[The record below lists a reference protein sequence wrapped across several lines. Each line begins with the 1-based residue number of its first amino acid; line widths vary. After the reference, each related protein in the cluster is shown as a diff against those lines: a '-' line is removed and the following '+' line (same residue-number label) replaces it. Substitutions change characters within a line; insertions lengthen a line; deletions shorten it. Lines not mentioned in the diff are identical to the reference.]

1 MLGINEFSLYFK
13 KQDWH
18 LARRTFIRITKPTTK
33 CVKKILLNKCNL
45 LPELNNLIIGYLY
58 STNDR
63 FNFDIHFCF
72 IDKEHTSLHCCIIPT
87 YYDNRKKT
95 VKHLKFLIPYIS
107 DIIFNNVAFKCYYEN
122 IKSFDYT
129 VVESKRGI
137 TNLYSNPKNYK
148 NKWLMNG
155 TFYNK

>member
-1 MLGINEFSLYFK
+1 MLGINEFYLYFK
-13 KQDWH
+13 EQDWN
-18 LARRTFIRITKPTTK
+18 LASRTFIRITKPTTK

-45 LPELNNLIIGYLY
+45 LPDLNNLIIDYLY
-58 STNDR
+58 CTNDS
-63 FNFDIHFCF
+63 FCFDIHFCF
-72 IDKEHTSLHCCIIPT
+72 IDKEQTSLHCYIIPT
-87 YYDNRKKT
+87 IYNERKKT
-95 VKHLKFLIPYIS
+95 IKHLKFLIPHIS
-107 DIIFNNVAFKCYYEN
+107 DIIFNNDAFKRFYEN

-137 TNLYSNPKNYK
+137 NLYSNPNNYK